1 MNKKTGIMQ
10 GRLLPKYKNRYQAHP
25 LGYWE
30 DEFPIAS
37 KLGLDSIEFI
47 LDYNDIEKNPLLNNS
62 GIKKILQVQDMTGV
76 KVRSIC
82 ADYFMEAPIYGNNN
96 KIIDKSLNILEQLIL
111 KTSLLKVSD
120 IVIPCLERYSLKNKN
135 FLENFII
142 NIKSISKIAENNN
155 INLSLETDLEP
166 APFAKLIDTIGS
178 KNVTVNYDIGNSA
191 ANGFDPVEEFIAYG
205 EKISDL
211 HIKDRLVGKGP
222 VILGTGNADIPKVF
236 DLLSKYDYQG
246 VIIFQAFRDDE
257 GIEIF
262 KKQQKWFHEN
272 VKL

>member
-10 GRLLPKYKNRYQAHP
+10 GRLLPKYRNRYQAHP
-25 LGYWE
+25 FGYWE

-47 LDYNDIEKNPLLNNS
+47 LDYNDIEQNPLLNNS
-62 GIKKILQVQDMTGV
+62 GIKKILQVQDTTGV
-76 KVRSIC
+76 RVRSIC
-82 ADYFMEAPIYGNNN
+82 ADYFMEAPIHGNNI
-96 KIIDKSLNILEQLIL
+96 KIIDKSLNILEQLIF
-111 KTSLLKVSD
+111 KSSLLKVSD
-120 IVIPCLERYSLKNKN
+120 IVIPCLEKSSLKNKN

-142 NIKSISKIAENNN
+142 NIKSISRIAENNN
-155 INLSLETDLEP
+155 VNLSLETDLEP
-166 APFAKLIDTIGS
+166 APFAKLIETIGS

-191 ANGFDPVEEFIAYG
+191 ANGYDPVEEFNAYG
-205 EKISDL
+205 EKITDL

-222 VILGTGNADIPKVF
+222 VILGSGNADIPKVF

-262 KKQQKWFHEN
+262 KKQQKWFHKN

>member
-10 GRLLPKYKNRYQAHP
+10 GRLLPKYRNRYQAHP
-25 LGYWE
+25 FGYWE

-47 LDYNDIEKNPLLNNS
+47 LDYNDIDQNPLLNNG
-62 GIKKILQVQDMTGV
+62 GIKKILQVQDKTGV
-76 KVRSIC
+76 RVRSIC
-82 ADYFMEAPIYGNNN
+82 ADYFMEAPIHGNDN
-96 KIIDKSLNILEQLIL
+96 KTIDKSLNILEQLIL
-111 KTSLLKVSD
+111 KSSLLKVSD
-120 IVIPCLERYSLKNKN
+120 IVIPCLERSSLQNKK
-135 FLENFII
+135 FLENFIT
-142 NIKSISKIAENNN
+142 NIKSISKIAENKNV
-155 INLSLETDLEP
+155 NLSLETDLEP
-166 APFAKLIDTIGS
+166 VPFAKLIETIGS
-178 KNVTVNYDIGNSA
+178 KNVTINYDIGNSA
-191 ANGFDPVEEFIAYG
+191 ANGYDPVEEFNAYG
-205 EKISDL
+205 EKITDL
-211 HIKDRLVGKGP
+211 HIKDRLFGKGP
-222 VILGTGNADIPKVF
+222 VILGTGNANIPKVF

>member
-47 LDYNDIEKNPLLNNS
+47 LDYNDIEQNPLVNNS
-62 GIKKILQVQDMTGV
+62 GIKKILQVQDITGV
-76 KVRSIC
+76 RVRSIC
-82 ADYFMEAPIYGNNN
+82 ADYLMEAPIHGNNN
-96 KIIDKSLNILEQLIL
+96 KVIHKSLNILEQLIF
-111 KTSLLKVSD
+111 KSSLLKVSD
-120 IVIPCLERYSLKNKN
+120 IVIPCLEKFSLKNKN

-142 NIKSISKIAENNN
+142 NIKSISKIAEDNNV
-155 INLSLETDLEP
+155 NLSLETDLEP
-166 APFAKLIDTIGS
+166 SPFAKLIETIGS

-191 ANGFDPVEEFIAYG
+191 ANGYDPVEEFNAYG
-205 EKISDL
+205 EKITDL
-211 HIKDRLVGKGP
+211 HIKDRLIGKGP

-246 VIIFQAFRDDE
+246 VIIFQAFRDEE
-257 GIEIF
+257 GIKIF

-272 VKL
+272 IKL